1 MCNGP
6 SAAEV
11 HKPQTDA
18 LEWWA
23 SQGAGRQAWSN
34 SSLLEAVS
42 LAYALLPSWRA
53 HFDEADAM

>member
-11 HKPQTDA
+11 GKPQTGV
-18 LEWWA
+18 LEWWVP
-23 SQGAGRQAWSN
+23 QGVGRQAWSN

-42 LAYALLPSWRA
+42 LAYALLPSWFA
-53 HFDEADAM
+53 HFGEADAM